1 MLSGCADNLL
11 VSFLFLDGGRYCA
24 SFKKVVYNI
33 KTQQEVPFV
42 FLKQES
48 SALMIRPLKQS
59 QTLTKQYYRTL
70 SFPHVTCD
78 FISASCFVKMSHCF
92 LYSTTCLFNWITT
105 KKNKK
110 KERKSAM
117 SGKENTKKKEQNKKK
132 KLYKGEEIS
141 FTISHNFYQPLIHTI
156 LVPLFVEHVSNGM
169 TQFTSKSKN
178 HPTKSSF
185 K

>member
-92 LYSTTCLFNWITT
+92 LYSTTCLFNWKTT
-105 KKNKK
+105 KKKKK
-110 KERKSAM
+110 KERVQCQAKRIQ
-117 SGKENTKKKEQNKKK
+117 KKKQNKTKKKEM
-132 KLYKGEEIS
+132 YKGEEIS

>member
-24 SFKKVVYNI
+24 SVKKEVYNV

-105 KKNKK
+105 KKTRRK
-110 KERKSAM
+110 KECNVRQREYK
-117 SGKENTKKKEQNKKK
+117 KNKTKQKKK
-132 KLYKGEEIS
+132 KCTRERKFPS
-141 FTISHNFYQPLIHTI
+141 QFPTIFI
-156 LVPLFVEHVSNGM
+156 
-169 TQFTSKSKN
+169 N
-178 HPTKSSF
+178 H
-185 K
+185 

>member
-24 SFKKVVYNI
+24 SVKKEVYNV

-70 SFPHVTCD
+70 SFPRVTCD

-105 KKNKK
+105 KKTRRKKEYNVRQREYKK
-110 KERKSAM
+110 KQNK
-117 SGKENTKKKEQNKKK
+117 TKKKRNVQGRGNF
-132 KLYKGEEIS
+132 L
-141 FTISHNFYQPLIHTI
+141 HNFP
-156 LVPLFVEHVSNGM
+156 
-169 TQFTSKSKN
+169 QFLSTTNPYNFSA
-178 HPTKSSF
+178 TLC
-185 K
+185 

>member
-24 SFKKVVYNI
+24 SVKKVVYNV

-105 KKNKK
+105 KKTRRK
-110 KERKSAM
+110 KECNVRQREYK
-117 SGKENTKKKEQNKKK
+117 KNKTKQNKRNVQGRGNF
-132 KLYKGEEIS
+132 L
-141 FTISHNFYQPLIHTI
+141 HNFP
-156 LVPLFVEHVSNGM
+156 
-169 TQFTSKSKN
+169 QFLSTTNPYNFSA
-178 HPTKSSF
+178 TLC
-185 K
+185 

>member
-48 SALMIRPLKQS
+48 STLMIRPLKQS

-105 KKNKK
+105 KKKKNKK
-110 KERKSAM
+110 KERVQCQAKRIQ
-117 SGKENTKKKEQNKKK
+117 KNKTKLKKK
-132 KLYKGEEIS
+132 KCTRERKFPS
-141 FTISHNFYQPLIHTI
+141 QFPTIFIDH
-156 LVPLFVEHVSNGM
+156 
-169 TQFTSKSKN
+169 
-178 HPTKSSF
+178 
-185 K
+185 

>member
-24 SFKKVVYNI
+24 SVKKVVYNI

-105 KKNKK
+105 KKQE
-110 KERKSAM
+110 ERKSTM
-117 SGKENTKKKEQNKKK
+117 SGKENTKKTKQNITKKE
-132 KLYKGEEIS
+132 LYKGEEIS

>member
-11 VSFLFLDGGRYCA
+11 VLFLFLDGGRYCA
-24 SFKKVVYNI
+24 SVKKVVYNI

-48 SALMIRPLKQS
+48 STLMIRPLKQL

-105 KKNKK
+105 KKKQE
-110 KERKSAM
+110 ERKSAM
-117 SGKENTKKKEQNKKK
+117 SGKENTKKQNKTKK
-132 KLYKGEEIS
+132 KEMYEGEEIS
-141 FTISHNFYQPLIHTI
+141 LTISHNFYWPLIHTI
-156 LVPLFVEHVSNGM
+156 LVPLFDEHVGNGM

-178 HPTKSSF
+178 HQTKSSF

>member
-24 SFKKVVYNI
+24 SVKKEVYNV

-70 SFPHVTCD
+70 SFPRVTCD

-92 LYSTTCLFNWITT
+92 LYSTTCLFNWIITKKT
-105 KKNKK
+105 RRKKEYNVRQREYKKNK
-110 KERKSAM
+110 
-117 SGKENTKKKEQNKKK
+117 TKQKKK
-132 KLYKGEEIS
+132 KCTRERKFPS
-141 FTISHNFYQPLIHTI
+141 QFPTIFI
-156 LVPLFVEHVSNGM
+156 
-169 TQFTSKSKN
+169 N
-178 HPTKSSF
+178 H
-185 K
+185 

>member
-1 MLSGCADNLL
+1 MISKWSVPA
-11 VSFLFLDGGRYCA
+11 SLFLLLSSDKLLENFKIITGCCQVVLTTCWYHFYSCA
-24 SFKKVVYNI
+24 SVKKVVYNI

-105 KKNKK
+105 KKKKTRRK
-110 KERKSAM
+110 KECNVRQREHK
-117 SGKENTKKKEQNKKK
+117 KQNITKKEM
-132 KLYKGEEIS
+132 YKGEEIS
-141 FTISHNFYQPLIHTI
+141 FTISHNFY
-156 LVPLFVEHVSNGM
+156 
-169 TQFTSKSKN
+169 
-178 HPTKSSF
+178 
-185 K
+185 

>member
-11 VSFLFLDGGRYCA
+11 VLFLFLDGGRYCA
-24 SFKKVVYNI
+24 SVKKVVYNI

-105 KKNKK
+105 KKKRRK
-110 KERKSAM
+110 KERVQCQAKRTQ
-117 SGKENTKKKEQNKKK
+117 KNK
-132 KLYKGEEIS
+132 
-141 FTISHNFYQPLIHTI
+141 T
-156 LVPLFVEHVSNGM
+156 
-169 TQFTSKSKN
+169 
-178 HPTKSSF
+178 
-185 K
+185 

>member
-24 SFKKVVYNI
+24 SVKKEVYNV

-105 KKNKK
+105 KKTRRKKECNVRQREYKK
-110 KERKSAM
+110 KQNK
-117 SGKENTKKKEQNKKK
+117 TKKKRNVQGRGNF
-132 KLYKGEEIS
+132 L
-141 FTISHNFYQPLIHTI
+141 HNFP
-156 LVPLFVEHVSNGM
+156 
-169 TQFTSKSKN
+169 QFLSTTN
-178 HPTKSSF
+178 P
-185 K
+185 

>member
-24 SFKKVVYNI
+24 SVKKVVYNI

-105 KKNKK
+105 KKTRRK
-110 KERKSAM
+110 KECNVRQREHK
-117 SGKENTKKKEQNKKK
+117 KNITKKG
-132 KLYKGEEIS
+132 LYKGEEIS

>member
-105 KKNKK
+105 KKK
-110 KERKSAM
+110 KEER
-117 SGKENTKKKEQNKKK
+117 KKECNVRQREYKKNKTKQNKRNVQGRGNF
-132 KLYKGEEIS
+132 L
-141 FTISHNFYQPLIHTI
+141 HNFP
-156 LVPLFVEHVSNGM
+156 
-169 TQFTSKSKN
+169 QFLSTTN
-178 HPTKSSF
+178 P
-185 K
+185 

>member
-24 SFKKVVYNI
+24 SVKKEVYNV

-105 KKNKK
+105 KKTRRKKECNVRQREYKKNKTKQKK
-110 KERKSAM
+110 KEM
-117 SGKENTKKKEQNKKK
+117 
-132 KLYKGEEIS
+132 YKGEEIS

>member
-11 VSFLFLDGGRYCA
+11 VLFLFPDGGRYRA

-48 SALMIRPLKQS
+48 SALMIRPMNQP
-59 QTLTKQYYRTL
+59 QTLTKQYYRNL

-105 KKNKK
+105 KKKRRK
-110 KERKSAM
+110 KERVQCQAKRIQ
-117 SGKENTKKKEQNKKK
+117 KKQNKTKQKK
-132 KLYKGEEIS
+132 CTRERKFPS
-141 FTISHNFYQPLIHTI
+141 QFPTIFI
-156 LVPLFVEHVSNGM
+156 
-169 TQFTSKSKN
+169 N
-178 HPTKSSF
+178 H
-185 K
+185 

>member
-11 VSFLFLDGGRYCA
+11 VLFLFLDGGRYCA
-24 SFKKVVYNI
+24 SVKKVVYN
-33 KTQQEVPFV
+33 TQQEVPFV

-117 SGKENTKKKEQNKKK
+117 SGKENTKKKEKNKKK
-132 KLYKGEEIS
+132 KKCTRERKFPS
-141 FTISHNFYQPLIHTI
+141 QFPTIFI
-156 LVPLFVEHVSNGM
+156 
-169 TQFTSKSKN
+169 N
-178 HPTKSSF
+178 H
-185 K
+185 

>member
-24 SFKKVVYNI
+24 SVKKVVYNI

-48 SALMIRPLKQS
+48 SVLMIRPLKQS

-110 KERKSAM
+110 KERVQCQAKRTQKKHKKRNVQGR
-117 SGKENTKKKEQNKKK
+117 GKF
-132 KLYKGEEIS
+132 L
-141 FTISHNFYQPLIHTI
+141 HNFP
-156 LVPLFVEHVSNGM
+156 
-169 TQFTSKSKN
+169 QFLSTTNPYNFSA
-178 HPTKSSF
+178 TLCWTCE
-185 K
+185 

>member
-11 VSFLFLDGGRYCA
+11 VLFLFLDGGRYCA
-24 SFKKVVYNI
+24 SVKKVVYNI
-33 KTQQEVPFV
+33 KTQQEVSFV

-105 KKNKK
+105 KKKQEERKKECNVRQREYKK
-110 KERKSAM
+110 KR
-117 SGKENTKKKEQNKKK
+117 TKQKKK
-132 KLYKGEEIS
+132 KKCTGERKFPS
-141 FTISHNFYQPLIHTI
+141 QFPTIFI
-156 LVPLFVEHVSNGM
+156 
-169 TQFTSKSKN
+169 N
-178 HPTKSSF
+178 H
-185 K
+185 

>member
-24 SFKKVVYNI
+24 SVKKEVYNV

-105 KKNKK
+105 KKQE
-110 KERKSAM
+110 ERKSTM
-117 SGKENTKKKEQNKKK
+117 SGKENTKKQQNIKKRNVQGRGNF
-132 KLYKGEEIS
+132 L
-141 FTISHNFYQPLIHTI
+141 HNFP
-156 LVPLFVEHVSNGM
+156 
-169 TQFTSKSKN
+169 QFLSTTNPYNFSV
-178 HPTKSSF
+178 TLCWTCE
-185 K
+185 

>member
-24 SFKKVVYNI
+24 SVKKVVYNV

-70 SFPHVTCD
+70 SFPRVTCD

-105 KKNKK
+105 KKTRRK
-110 KERKSAM
+110 KECNVRQREYK
-117 SGKENTKKKEQNKKK
+117 KNKTKQNKRNVQGRGNF
-132 KLYKGEEIS
+132 L
-141 FTISHNFYQPLIHTI
+141 HNFP
-156 LVPLFVEHVSNGM
+156 
-169 TQFTSKSKN
+169 QFLSTTN
-178 HPTKSSF
+178 P
-185 K
+185 

>member
-48 SALMIRPLKQS
+48 STLMIRPLKQS
-59 QTLTKQYYRTL
+59 QTLKKQYYRTL

-105 KKNKK
+105 KKKNKK
-110 KERKSAM
+110 KERVQCQAKRIQKNKTKQKKRNVQGR
-117 SGKENTKKKEQNKKK
+117 GKF
-132 KLYKGEEIS
+132 L
-141 FTISHNFYQPLIHTI
+141 HNFP
-156 LVPLFVEHVSNGM
+156 
-169 TQFTSKSKN
+169 QFLSTTNPYNFSA
-178 HPTKSSF
+178 TLCWTCE
-185 K
+185 

>member
-1 MLSGCADNLL
+1 MLTICWYYFYSWME
-11 VSFLFLDGGRYCA
+11 GGTVP
-24 SFKKVVYNI
+24 SVKKVVCNI

-48 SALMIRPLKQS
+48 SVLMIRPLKQS

-92 LYSTTCLFNWITT
+92 LYSTTCLFNWKTKKK

-110 KERKSAM
+110 KERVQCQAKRIQ
-117 SGKENTKKKEQNKKK
+117 KNKTKLKKRNVQGRGNF
-132 KLYKGEEIS
+132 L
-141 FTISHNFYQPLIHTI
+141 HNFP
-156 LVPLFVEHVSNGM
+156 
-169 TQFTSKSKN
+169 QFLSTTNPYNFSA
-178 HPTKSSF
+178 TL
-185 K
+185 

>member
-24 SFKKVVYNI
+24 SVKKEVYNV

-105 KKNKK
+105 KKKRRK
-110 KERKSAM
+110 KERVQCQAKRIQ
-117 SGKENTKKKEQNKKK
+117 KKQNKTKKKRNVQGRGNF
-132 KLYKGEEIS
+132 L
-141 FTISHNFYQPLIHTI
+141 HNFP
-156 LVPLFVEHVSNGM
+156 
-169 TQFTSKSKN
+169 QFLSTTN
-178 HPTKSSF
+178 P
-185 K
+185 

>member
-11 VSFLFLDGGRYCA
+11 VLFLFLDGGRYCA

-48 SALMIRPLKQS
+48 SALMIRPMNQP

-105 KKNKK
+105 KKKEERK
-110 KERKSAM
+110 KERVQCQVKRIQ
-117 SGKENTKKKEQNKKK
+117 KNKTKQKKRNVQGRGNF
-132 KLYKGEEIS
+132 L
-141 FTISHNFYQPLIHTI
+141 HNFP
-156 LVPLFVEHVSNGM
+156 
-169 TQFTSKSKN
+169 QFLSTTNPYNFSA
-178 HPTKSSF
+178 TLC
-185 K
+185 

>member
-24 SFKKVVYNI
+24 SVKKVVYNI

-105 KKNKK
+105 KKTRRKKECNVRQREYKK
-110 KERKSAM
+110 KQNK
-117 SGKENTKKKEQNKKK
+117 TKKKRNVQGRGNF
-132 KLYKGEEIS
+132 L
-141 FTISHNFYQPLIHTI
+141 HNFP
-156 LVPLFVEHVSNGM
+156 
-169 TQFTSKSKN
+169 QFLSTTNPYNFSAALC
-178 HPTKSSF
+178 
-185 K
+185 

>member
-1 MLSGCADNLL
+1 MLTICWYYFYSWME
-11 VSFLFLDGGRYCA
+11 GGTVP
-24 SFKKVVYNI
+24 SVKKVVCNI

-48 SALMIRPLKQS
+48 SVLMIRPLKQS

-105 KKNKK
+105 KKKK
-110 KERKSAM
+110 KQEERKSAM
-117 SGKENTKKKEQNKKK
+117 SGKENTKKQNKTKKK
-132 KLYKGEEIS
+132 KCTRERKFPS
-141 FTISHNFYQPLIHTI
+141 QFPTIFIDH
-156 LVPLFVEHVSNGM
+156 
-169 TQFTSKSKN
+169 
-178 HPTKSSF
+178 
-185 K
+185 

>member
-11 VSFLFLDGGRYCA
+11 VLFLFLDGGRYCA

-105 KKNKK
+105 KKKK
-110 KERKSAM
+110 KERVQCQAKRIQ
-117 SGKENTKKKEQNKKK
+117 KKTKQKKEM
-132 KLYKGEEIS
+132 YKGEEIS

-156 LVPLFVEHVSNGM
+156 LVPLFVEHASNGM
-169 TQFTSKSKN
+169 TQFISKSKN

>member
-1 MLSGCADNLL
+1 MLSGCVDNLL

-105 KKNKK
+105 KKKKK
-110 KERKSAM
+110 KERK
-117 SGKENTKKKEQNKKK
+117 KECNVRQREYKKKTKQNKKK
-132 KLYKGEEIS
+132 EMYKGEKIS
-141 FTISHNFYQPLIHTI
+141 FTIFI
-156 LVPLFVEHVSNGM
+156 
-169 TQFTSKSKN
+169 N
-178 HPTKSSF
+178 H
-185 K
+185 

>member
-24 SFKKVVYNI
+24 SVKKVVYNI

-105 KKNKK
+105 KKTRRK
-110 KERKSAM
+110 KECNVRQREHK
-117 SGKENTKKKEQNKKK
+117 KNIKKEM
-132 KLYKGEEIS
+132 YKGEDIS

>member
-11 VSFLFLDGGRYCA
+11 VLFLFLDGGRYCA

-105 KKNKK
+105 KKTRRKKECNVRQREHKK
-110 KERKSAM
+110 K
-117 SGKENTKKKEQNKKK
+117 NITKKEM
-132 KLYKGEEIS
+132 YKREKN
-141 FTISHNFYQPLIHTI
+141 FLHNFP
-156 LVPLFVEHVSNGM
+156 
-169 TQFTSKSKN
+169 QFLSTTNPYNFSA
-178 HPTKSSF
+178 TLCWTCE
-185 K
+185 

>member
-48 SALMIRPLKQS
+48 STLMIRPLKQS

-105 KKNKK
+105 KKKK
-110 KERKSAM
+110 KRR
-117 SGKENTKKKEQNKKK
+117 KKECNVRQREYKKTKLKKK
-132 KLYKGEEIS
+132 KCTRERKFPS
-141 FTISHNFYQPLIHTI
+141 QFPTIFIDH
-156 LVPLFVEHVSNGM
+156 
-169 TQFTSKSKN
+169 
-178 HPTKSSF
+178 
-185 K
+185 

>member
-105 KKNKK
+105 KKKKKK
-110 KERKSAM
+110 KERK
-117 SGKENTKKKEQNKKK
+117 KERVQCQAKRIQKKTKQNKKK
-132 KLYKGEEIS
+132 EMYKGEKIS
-141 FTISHNFYQPLIHTI
+141 FTIFINHESI
-156 LVPLFVEHVSNGM
+156 
-169 TQFTSKSKN
+169 QF
-178 HPTKSSF
+178 
-185 K
+185 

>member
-1 MLSGCADNLL
+1 MLSGCVDNLL

-24 SFKKVVYNI
+24 SVKKEVYNV

-59 QTLTKQYYRTL
+59 QTLTKQYNRTL
-70 SFPHVTCD
+70 SFPRVTCD

-105 KKNKK
+105 KKKKK

-117 SGKENTKKKEQNKKK
+117 SGKENTKKTKQNKTKEM
-132 KLYKGEEIS
+132 YKGEEIS

-156 LVPLFVEHVSNGM
+156 LVSLFVEHVSNGM
-169 TQFTSKSKN
+169 TQFTLKSKN

>member
-1 MLSGCADNLL
+1 MLSGCVDNLL

-105 KKNKK
+105 KKTRRK
-110 KERKSAM
+110 KEYNVRQREYK
-117 SGKENTKKKEQNKKK
+117 KNKTKQKKRNV
-132 KLYKGEEIS
+132 LGRGN
-141 FTISHNFYQPLIHTI
+141 FLHNFP
-156 LVPLFVEHVSNGM
+156 
-169 TQFTSKSKN
+169 QFLSTTNPYNFSV
-178 HPTKSSF
+178 TLCWTCE
-185 K
+185 

>member
-11 VSFLFLDGGRYCA
+11 VLFLFLDGGRYCA
-24 SFKKVVYNI
+24 SVKKVVYNI

-105 KKNKK
+105 KKKNKK
-110 KERKSAM
+110 KERVQCQAKRTQ
-117 SGKENTKKKEQNKKK
+117 KTKHNKKRNVQGRGNF
-132 KLYKGEEIS
+132 L
-141 FTISHNFYQPLIHTI
+141 HNFPQFLSTTNPYN
-156 LVPLFVEHVSNGM
+156 FSVSLCW
-169 TQFTSKSKN
+169 TCE
-178 HPTKSSF
+178 
-185 K
+185 

>member
-1 MLSGCADNLL
+1 MLTICWYYFYSWME
-11 VSFLFLDGGRYCA
+11 GGTVP
-24 SFKKVVYNI
+24 SVKKVVCNI

-48 SALMIRPLKQS
+48 SVLMIRPLKQS

-105 KKNKK
+105 KKKKNKK
-110 KERKSAM
+110 KERVQCQAKRIQ
-117 SGKENTKKKEQNKKK
+117 KNKTKLKKRNVQGRGNF
-132 KLYKGEEIS
+132 L
-141 FTISHNFYQPLIHTI
+141 HNFP
-156 LVPLFVEHVSNGM
+156 
-169 TQFTSKSKN
+169 QFLSTTNPYNFSA
-178 HPTKSSF
+178 TL
-185 K
+185 

>member
-24 SFKKVVYNI
+24 SVKKVVYNI

-48 SALMIRPLKQS
+48 STLMIRPLKQS

-105 KKNKK
+105 KKKK
-110 KERKSAM
+110 KERK
-117 SGKENTKKKEQNKKK
+117 KECNVRQREYKKTKQN
-132 KLYKGEEIS
+132 
-141 FTISHNFYQPLIHTI
+141 
-156 LVPLFVEHVSNGM
+156 
-169 TQFTSKSKN
+169 
-178 HPTKSSF
+178 
-185 K
+185 

>member
-24 SFKKVVYNI
+24 SVKKVVYNV

-78 FISASCFVKMSHCF
+78 FISASCFVKISHCF

-105 KKNKK
+105 KKKQE
-110 KERKSAM
+110 ERKSAM
-117 SGKENTKKKEQNKKK
+117 SGKENTKKTKQNKTKEM
-132 KLYKGEEIS
+132 YKGEDIS

-156 LVPLFVEHVSNGM
+156 LVSLFVEHVSNGM
-169 TQFTSKSKN
+169 TQLTSKSKN

>member
-24 SFKKVVYNI
+24 SVKKEVYNV

-105 KKNKK
+105 KKKEERK
-110 KERKSAM
+110 KERVQCQVKRIQ
-117 SGKENTKKKEQNKKK
+117 KNKTKQKKRNVQGRGNF
-132 KLYKGEEIS
+132 L
-141 FTISHNFYQPLIHTI
+141 HNFP
-156 LVPLFVEHVSNGM
+156 
-169 TQFTSKSKN
+169 QFLSTTNPYNFSA
-178 HPTKSSF
+178 TLC
-185 K
+185 